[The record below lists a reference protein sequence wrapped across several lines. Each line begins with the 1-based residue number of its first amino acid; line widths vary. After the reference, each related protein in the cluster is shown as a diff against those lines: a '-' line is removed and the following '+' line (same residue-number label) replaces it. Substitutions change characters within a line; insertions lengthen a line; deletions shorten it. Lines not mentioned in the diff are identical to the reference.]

1 MIRLSPRLRLLLDQ
15 ALPGKP
21 LWDLCCDH
29 GLLGMKA
36 LEEGQTSEVHFVDR
50 VPSIME
56 RLKERLQEENLVGSL
71 HVQGAES
78 LQCPLE
84 GTVVIAGVGGDRILE
99 ILEALDGNG
108 YLTADR
114 LVLSPHKD
122 ERVFVEKF
130 SEGLGKRWRLSEPL
144 SVRESGRERPIW
156 VADR

>member
-1 MIRLSPRLRLLLDQ
+1 
-15 ALPGKP
+15 
-21 LWDLCCDH
+21 
-29 GLLGMKA
+29 
-36 LEEGQTSEVHFVDR
+36 
-50 VPSIME
+50 
-56 RLKERLQEENLVGSL
+56 
-71 HVQGAES
+71 
-78 LQCPLE
+78 E